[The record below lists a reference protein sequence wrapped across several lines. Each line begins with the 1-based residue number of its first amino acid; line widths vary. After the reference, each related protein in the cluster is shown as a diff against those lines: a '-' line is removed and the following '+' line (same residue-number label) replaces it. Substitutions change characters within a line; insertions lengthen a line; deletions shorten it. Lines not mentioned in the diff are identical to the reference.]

1 MKNGDAEL
9 ERMIERIRAVPG
21 IAKRAAP
28 DAAEAVREALARTA
42 AAGTTPEGQAWAPR
56 KDDGG
61 RPLVG
66 AEQAL
71 RAAAVGTRIFI
82 RLEGHVARHHR
93 GIARGGVERRL
104 LPEKGITPAIGKAIR
119 EVVTDHFRRTVE
131 GRD

>member
-9 ERMIERIRAVPG
+9 ERMIARIKSIPG

-28 DAAEAVREALARTA
+28 DAAEAVVEALQRSA

-66 AEQAL
+66 AEKAL
-71 RAAAVGTRIFI
+71 RGAAVGTRVFV

-104 LPEKGITPAIGKAIR
+104 LPEKGITPEIGKAIR
-119 EVVTDHFRRTVE
+119 EVVTEHFRRTVE
-131 GRD
+131 GR